1 MMRAISTTAFRP
13 DRLGADGVDGAHR
26 RGRRGAALLAE
37 RADGRGAQWQHPID
51 DFVKAAIKALRT
63 PLHPHSSF
71 LITSLLGPGAME
83 PPE

>member
-1 MMRAISTTAFRP
+1 MASTVHT
-13 DRLGADGVDGAHR
+13 GAGGVGLPYWRNELTGA
-26 RGRRGAALLAE
+26 
-37 RADGRGAQWQHPID
+37 AQWQHPID

-71 LITSLLGPGAME
+71 LLTSLLGPGAME